1 MDLVRDLISL
11 GRNVRE
17 EQKIKVRQPIKEV
30 ILDGKNEPILK
41 GLDDLIKEELNVKNI
56 IFEKDLSKYMNFK
69 LKPNFKEAGKVL
81 GSKMKD
87 FVNFLT
93 TLDNNQIEAIK
104 EGNSIKFED
113 YDITKNLIDIKI
125 ESKEGMSVAME
136 NNNFIILNTTLTE
149 DLIKEGIAREVISK
163 VQNLRKE
170 KDFDI
175 ENRINL
181 YYNSNDYFDTVIKE
195 FEDYIKDETLAIDI
209 IKKEDLT
216 NKYDI
221 NDLEIYLD
229 VEKIK

>member
-1 MDLVRDLISL
+1 
-11 GRNVRE
+11 
-17 EQKIKVRQPIKEV
+17 
-30 ILDGKNEPILK
+30 
-41 GLDDLIKEELNVKNI
+41 
-56 IFEKDLSKYMNFK
+56 
-69 LKPNFKEAGKVL
+69 
-81 GSKMKD
+81 MKD

-93 TLDNNQIEAIK
+93 TLDNSQIEAIK

-181 YYNSNDYFDTVIKE
+181 YYNSNDYFDVVIKE
-195 FEDYIKDETLAIDI
+195 FKDYIKDETLAIDI

-216 NKYDI
+216 NK
-221 NDLEIYLD
+221 N
-229 VEKIK
+229 V